1 MYAPRQSR
9 DISRPMTRNQVCDMS
24 RDWSRVVECADS
36 DPGLDDP
43 WVPSN
48 VAARRG
54 PNGRGSLSLSLYN
67 MFMRRLHDI
76 AYIYVHICTKWPRL
90 SLYIYMI
97 YSSVSLYDMT
107 CTYTCTKWPRLSLSI
122 CTKSI
127 LLLYNVYHIMNT
139 LSIMYITYVSIIYNA
154 YYIMYTSYIMYIPCI
169 SYNVYILYNV
179 YTMHII

>member
-1 MYAPRQSR
+1 MPHGSHGTSHAPWHGIRFVTCPVTDPVSWSVR
-9 DISRPMTRNQVCDMS
+9 TVTLDSTIHEFLPMWQQGEDQMAEV
-24 RDWSRVVECADS
+24 
-36 DPGLDDP
+36 
-43 WVPSN
+43 
-48 VAARRG
+48 
-54 PNGRGSLSLSLYN
+54 LSLYIYN

-97 YSSVSLYDMT
+97 YSSVSLYDMI
-107 CTYTCTKWPRLSLSI
+107 CTYTYTKWPRLSLSI

-127 LLLYNVYHIMNT
+127 SLLYNVYHIMNT

-154 YYIMYTSYIMYIPCI
+154 YYIMYTSYIIYIPCI